1 MVSRSNASVGDFQ
14 LSFSF
19 QEFGG
24 ELDHLVAEDPAVL
37 PLYNTDPLNEQETA
51 VLDLFQ
57 LTSLG
62 SDGSKDDE
70 RFFLATVG
78 AVFLNVDVDAA
89 SDVAAVGLLPPS
101 DFVGLFAVGI
111 K

>member
-1 MVSRSNASVGDFQ
+1 MSRSNASVGDFQ
-14 LSFSF
+14 LSFSL
-19 QEFGG
+19 QEFVG

-62 SDGSKDDE
+62 SDGSNDDE
-70 RFFLATVG
+70 RIFLATVG
-78 AVFLNVDVDAA
+78 AVFLNVDAA
-89 SDVAAVGLLPPS
+89 SDAAVGLLPPS

>member
-1 MVSRSNASVGDFQ
+1 M
-14 LSFSF
+14 
-19 QEFGG
+19 
-24 ELDHLVAEDPAVL
+24 AEDPAVL

-78 AVFLNVDVDAA
+78 AVFLDVDADAA
-89 SDVAAVGLLPPS
+89 SDAAVGLLPPS
-101 DFVGLFAVGI
+101 DFVGLFAIGI